1 MKTRYSLFMV
11 DGLLAGM
18 LALGGCAGE
27 PPAGSTSVAGSV
39 PVGSV
44 AAADP
49 APAPTSGLI
58 ATITADFQDA
68 SARAKAVAAS
78 AKDPS
83 VQKLSSDRALCYDTI
98 LVHIGAGTT
107 SSAAETRAA
116 GVWSAEEKGIE
127 LKDRLQSSGGS
138 GLIPLDVQANC
149 ASYEAQKSAAV
160 IAVGSAF
167 ARVMAA
173 LGIK

>member
-1 MKTRYSLFMV
+1 MKTRISIVIAVLA
-11 DGLLAGM
+11 LLAG
-18 LALGGCAGE
+18 CA
-27 PPAGSTSVAGSV
+27 ASLQTQTQSTSASASGSIS
-39 PVGSV
+39 GT
-44 AAADP
+44 ADP

-58 ATITADFQDA
+58 ARITADFQNA
-68 SARAKAVAAS
+68 SVRAKDVATS

-98 LVHIGAGTT
+98 LVHLGAAAT
-107 SSAAETRAA
+107 SSAAETKAE
-116 GVWSAEEKGIE
+116 GLWDAEEKGIE

-167 ARVMAA
+167 ARVMAM